1 MAKRAAKKS
10 KKYVGKGKYIAFN
23 PSTSKR
29 VIASGSNPATVIK
42 RARSQGVEIPAIVFV
57 PEKDTTCLY

>member
-1 MAKRAAKKS
+1 MAKRAAIKS
-10 KKYVGKGKYIAFN
+10 KKYVGKYIAFN

-57 PEKDTTCLY
+57 PDKDTTCLY